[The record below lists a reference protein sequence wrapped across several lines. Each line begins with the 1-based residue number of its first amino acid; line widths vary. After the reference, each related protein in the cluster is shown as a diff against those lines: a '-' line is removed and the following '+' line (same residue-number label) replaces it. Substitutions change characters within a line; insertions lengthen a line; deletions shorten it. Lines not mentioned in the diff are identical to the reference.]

1 MAQRFGTAI
10 VGMGPTAKPHLQS
23 LYDLQGRIT
32 LRHAVTRLPSLA
44 EMGPFAD
51 QVEPHS
57 DLQNALN
64 NPLVRPKPKKLRVRP
79 SLKFEWVVDR
89 ERLYLQ
95 AIL

>member
-1 MAQRFGTAI
+1 MAHRFGIAI
-10 VGMGPTAKPHLQS
+10 VGIGHAAKTHLQS
-23 LYDLQGRIT
+23 LYDLQRRIT
-32 LRHAVTRLPSLA
+32 LRHAVTRRPSLA

-64 NPLVRPKPKKLRVRP
+64 DPLMPKPKKLRVRP
-79 SLKFEWVVDR
+79 SLKFEAVMDR